1 MFGIKVSRMIKIL
14 HLLFVDD
21 VIIMTNAKLAE
32 WTEIQKI
39 LSIFYK
45 ATGLRINVQKSSFHH
60 SGVQNEV
67 SEALKILYY
76 IESTDLSGG
85 FNYLCYF
92 LKPTSYRLMDWNW
105 LIEKFKRRINLWCY
119 RLLTLGGRYILAKV
133 VLESLPVYW
142 LAT

>member
-1 MFGIKVSRMIKIL
+1 MIKIL

-67 SEALKILYY
+67 SEALKIPY
-76 IESTDLSGG
+76 
-85 FNYLCYF
+85 
-92 LKPTSYRLMDWNW
+92 
-105 LIEKFKRRINLWCY
+105 
-119 RLLTLGGRYILAKV
+119 
-133 VLESLPVYW
+133 
-142 LAT
+142 